1 MSNQNKKKKVI
12 FSVIAVFIAVVCFVF
27 FVPVKFDV
35 PVREN
40 EVEIG
45 DWTDGVSSKV
55 TKAD

>member
-1 MSNQNKKKKVI
+1 M
-12 FSVIAVFIAVVCFVF
+12 IAVFIAVVCFVF